1 MLSLTYREKT
11 KIAEFEYKS
20 LWKICGPEK
29 HETEGNGGYY
39 RHTRA
44 VVDETDVDGR
54 SATVKSE
61 VQ

>member
-1 MLSLTYREKT
+1 MLSLTYREKQNLQ
-11 KIAEFEYKS
+11 FEYKS

-29 HETEGNGGYY
+29 RETEGNGGYY

-54 SATVKSE
+54 PATVKSE